1 MRLII
6 EQSLRK
12 CAIAAGAS
20 IAMEC
25 ALANLREQDIAATT
39 VTTRFVGAIVAATV
53 VATVAARA
61 VLIGCCTAARC
72 MYQKY

>member
-1 MRLII
+1 
-6 EQSLRK
+6 
-12 CAIAAGAS
+12 
-20 IAMEC
+20 MEC